1 MKKQPIGIL
10 DGGFEGISIFNK
22 LVKDYPH
29 ETFIYTNDSDNY
41 PYEGQDEKDII
52 NSLKKTIKILTDYNV
67 SMILVVNNSIVE
79 HGETLFEK
87 IEVPFIKFSDF
98 IIDYVNNNFEHKNVA
113 LLAKQYIIK
122 ANIYQKNIHYNHL
135 YSITSDELDEVIA
148 SHNVKTAK
156 SFAAMRN
163 AASQVKGKEYSALIV
178 TDSYLN
184 EFRIEFNE
192 YLDCKDI
199 INVSEV
205 VSNGMK
211 DKFNNEVK
219 SYQRSFIVSKLEK
232 KDFYNKAY
240 FIDCKCKFVK
250 LG

>member
-1 MKKQPIGIL
+1 MTKQPIGVL
-10 DGGFEGISIFNK
+10 DGGFEGILIFNK

-52 NSLKKTIKILTDYNV
+52 NSLKKTTKILTDYNV
-67 SMILVVNNSIVE
+67 SMIIVVNNSIIE
-79 HGETLFEK
+79 YGEEFLSK
-87 IEVPFIKFSDF
+87 LEVPVYKFSDF
-98 IIDYVNNNFEHKNVA
+98 IIDYVNANYEHKNMA
-113 LLAKQYIIK
+113 ILAKQYIIK

-135 YSITSDELDEVIA
+135 YSMTSDELDEIVNNKQIR
-148 SHNVKTAK
+148 TAK

-163 AASQVKGKEYSALIV
+163 AVSQIKGKEYSVLVV

-192 YLDCKDI
+192 YVDCKDI
-199 INVSEV
+199 INVSDI
-205 VSNGMK
+205 VSNAMK
-211 DKFNNEVK
+211 DKFNNEIK
-219 SYQRSFIVSKLEK
+219 SFKKSFIVSKLEK
-232 KDFYNKAY
+232 KDFYEKAY
-240 FIDCKCKFVK
+240 LLNCKCKYVK